1 MTQVKIDSEIEHEY
15 KNQKKYLEKSI
26 AMLKKNLQ
34 KDADIHK
41 HENIRIMK
49 ENVDLIK
56 EISSLRLEIRE
67 DSNKKGSDE
76 KGKGKNE
83 PKEEDIHEEIE
94 QKKKKI

>member
-1 MTQVKIDSEIEHEY
+1 
-15 KNQKKYLEKSI
+15 
-26 AMLKKNLQ
+26 MLKKNLQ

-67 DSNKKGSDE
+67 ESNRKGGE
-76 KGKGKNE
+76 EKAKGKGE
-83 PKEEDIHEEIE
+83 PREEDIKEEIQ

>member
-1 MTQVKIDSEIEHEY
+1 MYNTAQLIQNEEELKKSASDMHEKFVSESMTQVKIDSEIEHEY

-56 EISSLRLEIRE
+56 
-67 DSNKKGSDE
+67 
-76 KGKGKNE
+76 
-83 PKEEDIHEEIE
+83 
-94 QKKKKI
+94 

>member
-56 EISSLRLEIRE
+56 
-67 DSNKKGSDE
+67 
-76 KGKGKNE
+76 
-83 PKEEDIHEEIE
+83 
-94 QKKKKI
+94 